1 MLGSMAKIIFFFII
15 KQAVRE
21 ALAGFLGVVLFG
33 KRKPWMSCM
42 RSRCAV
48 CVSTCTARV
57 KFQSF
62 LKGWDGGKEEEGE
75 GDDDGDDDDE

>member
-1 MLGSMAKIIFFFII
+1 MLGSMAKIIFFFI

-21 ALAGFLGVVLFG
+21 ALAEFLGVVLFG

-57 KFQSF
+57 KFQLF

>member
-1 MLGSMAKIIFFFII
+1 MLGSMAKIIFFFI

-33 KRKPWMSCM
+33 KRKAWPSCM

-48 CVSTCTARV
+48 MRQYMYRTRQVV
-57 KFQSF
+57 FF
-62 LKGWDGGKEEEGE
+62 LEGWDGFTYVFGGE
-75 GDDDGDDDDE
+75 WGGSPFVI

>member
-1 MLGSMAKIIFFFII
+1 MLGSMAKIIFFFI

-21 ALAGFLGVVLFG
+21 ALAEFLGVVLFG
-33 KRKPWMSCM
+33 KRKAWPSCM

-57 KFQSF
+57 KLF
-62 LKGWDGGKEEEGE
+62 LEGWDGGKEEEGE